1 MASTDMDIMI
11 PYIENMDVKVMAN
24 SRIETEAQKKRIEFV
39 YKKKPVYD
47 FFKRVFDIVF
57 SLAALVALSPIFLI
71 IAALIKLDD
80 NGPLFYKQM
89 RIGKKGKPF
98 YIYKFRTMILNAD
111 KFDYLLTPEH
121 IEQYQK
127 EFKIDDDPRI
137 TRVGKFLREHSLDE
151 LPQFYNSLIGTMSI
165 VGPRPV
171 LSEETE
177 LFEPYKNILLS
188 VRPGISG
195 YWQVNGRN
203 NITYKNF
210 DRQNL
215 ELFYIVNRSM
225 ILDFKIILNTI
236 GILIKKTGA
245 K

>member
-1 MASTDMDIMI
+1 MASTETNIMI
-11 PYIENMDVKVMAN
+11 PYIESVKEPVIAI
-24 SRIETEAQKKRIEFV
+24 SKTETEAQKKQIKFV
-39 YKKKPVYD
+39 YKEKPVYD
-47 FFKRVFDIVF
+47 FFKRFFDIVF
-57 SLAALVALSPIFLI
+57 SIVAIIVLSPIFLI

-89 RIGKKGKPF
+89 RIGKNGKPF

-137 TRVGKFLREHSLDE
+137 TRVGKLLRGHSLDE
-151 LPQFYNSLIGTMSI
+151 LPQFYNSLIGNMSI

-171 LSEETE
+171 LAEEVE
-177 LFEPYKNILLS
+177 LFEPYKDVLLE
-188 VRPGISG
+188 VKPGITG
-195 YWQVNGRN
+195 NWQVNGRS
-203 NITYKNF
+203 NITYENF
-210 DRQNL
+210 ARQIL
-215 ELFYIVNRSM
+215 ELSYITNRSLVFDVK
-225 ILDFKIILNTI
+225 ILTNTFI
-236 GILIKKTGA
+236 VLLRKTGA